1 MMKEYDHVT
10 IHTTTTNSTINVI
23 SVLWF
28 IERKRPKVKNQ
39 VVQNRKMDSKR
50 QNLYGC
56 RKL

>member
-23 SVLWF
+23 NVLWF
-28 IERKRPKVKNQ
+28 IEGKRPKVKNQ

-50 QNLYGC
+50 QN
-56 RKL
+56 